1 LEELLSW
8 AGAETEFDGAGS
20 SSEPNSRASTPT
32 NNNNTVET
40 KSNVPTTNSMSVSK
54 SPAVDKRVQ
63 HATKLKK
70 IHDTKRRHIRRKIVG
85 LARTESKQDED
96 NAYEVLRP
104 SRYHESQ
111 IIHHG
116 GDTDASGHLSLEE
129 VNVYRQV
136 MLLSPDPENHPVDI
150 IDVHYANH
158 IFGEYEVMINETSRQ
173 HTVECRGVVIA
184 FFINKNNFKKLMDDY
199 PVFEQEMWKRAAVT
213 AIKVCSVD
221 DMYNFRYEAT
231 RNIRKAFQKGTI
243 STPSTRIC
251 EAEENLYSIGH
262 FNIKNTNFQTKEA
275 KVELLTPSDHL
286 FFIKKKVGTNR
297 ILSGPLKGNQSIVLS
312 GEDVC
317 IIFHLPS
324 THALDSPLTENATNV
339 ATLREEKQKVSARNF
354 KRNSAKAYKSPM
366 KSVSLQVKKSEF
378 IRRSTDLSVLSNS
391 GENDKMSSKPLSVDS
406 EHRML
411 KVSSEDDVH
420 VNILEK

>member
-1 LEELLSW
+1 
-8 AGAETEFDGAGS
+8 
-20 SSEPNSRASTPT
+20 
-32 NNNNTVET
+32 
-40 KSNVPTTNSMSVSK
+40 
-54 SPAVDKRVQ
+54 
-63 HATKLKK
+63 
-70 IHDTKRRHIRRKIVG
+70 
-85 LARTESKQDED
+85 
-96 NAYEVLRP
+96 
-104 SRYHESQ
+104 
-111 IIHHG
+111 
-116 GDTDASGHLSLEE
+116 
-129 VNVYRQV
+129 
-136 MLLSPDPENHPVDI
+136 
-150 IDVHYANH
+150 
-158 IFGEYEVMINETSRQ
+158 
-173 HTVECRGVVIA
+173 
-184 FFINKNNFKKLMDDY
+184 
-199 PVFEQEMWKRAAVT
+199 
-213 AIKVCSVD
+213 
-221 DMYNFRYEAT
+221 
-231 RNIRKAFQKGTI
+231 
-243 STPSTRIC
+243 
-251 EAEENLYSIGH
+251 
-262 FNIKNTNFQTKEA
+262 
-275 KVELLTPSDHL
+275 
-286 FFIKKKVGTNR
+286 VGTNR